1 MKVKSLNGVACCVL
15 NLPCCKPPDSP
26 VQALAKVIGKSV
38 DGWGEGVCREAAEA
52 VLAEYDLVPKGVGE
66 AIGQAYYPI
75 IEHAVKRQKEE

>member
-1 MKVKSLNGVACCVL
+1 MKVTLNGVACCVL

-26 VQALAKVIGKSV
+26 TQALARLIMKKVTWDENS
-38 DGWGEGVCREAAEA
+38 CRDAAEA

-75 IEHAVKRQKEE
+75 IEHALKQQKET